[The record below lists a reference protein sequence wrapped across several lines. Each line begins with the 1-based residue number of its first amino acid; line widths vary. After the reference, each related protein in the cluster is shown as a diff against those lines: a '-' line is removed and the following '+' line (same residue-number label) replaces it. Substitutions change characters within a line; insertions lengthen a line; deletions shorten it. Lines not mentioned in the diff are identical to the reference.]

1 MWWGTQENHKE
12 IRESRQEVSRLKI
25 LNDQHLRDIE
35 RHKNDLQALDGLK
48 EKNQELRMQNQRL
61 EGELATMKQADAQM
75 TAHSVQLRE
84 TISERSVQLGHLQ
97 AKKEELESK
106 VQNQSAELIERNKE
120 IQSLNE
126 KCFSNLEVIFWT
138 FFP

>member
-1 MWWGTQENHKE
+1 M
-12 IRESRQEVSRLKI
+12 KI

-35 RHKNDLQALDGLK
+35 RHKNDLEALDGLK

-61 EGELATMKQADAQM
+61 EGELASMKQADAQM

-106 VQNQSAELIERNKE
+106 VQTQTAELTERNKE

-126 KCFSNLEVIFWT
+126 KCFSKLLPLFFNKSLT
-138 FFP
+138 FFVNPNVTMVEST